1 MKIVVAVT
9 RKLNWLNRLV
19 LDCFWRV
26 SNSMIF
32 TCHRLNGKKKVRVKL
47 CSYFSSLYVH
57 SSYLYLESF
66 YRDLVQGIDLAGW
79 LLHSAVTFERLQAK
93 RDGFLIPRWMDL
105 RAKCWDRTVL

>member
-1 MKIVVAVT
+1 M
-9 RKLNWLNRLV
+9 
-19 LDCFWRV
+19 
-26 SNSMIF
+26 
-32 TCHRLNGKKKVRVKL
+32 KL

-79 LLHSAVTFERLQAK
+79 LLHSAVTFDRLQAK